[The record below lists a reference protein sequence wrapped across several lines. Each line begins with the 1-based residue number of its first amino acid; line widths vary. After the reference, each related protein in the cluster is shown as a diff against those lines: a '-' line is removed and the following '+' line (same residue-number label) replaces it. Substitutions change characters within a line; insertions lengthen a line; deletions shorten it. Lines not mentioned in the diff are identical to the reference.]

1 MKFFSSPFLVMVVLS
16 CFFSYAQENN
26 IDWILSNMKSFS
38 YESYEILKLY
48 DDLPENLSYTNNS
61 GAEYRTKKSTP
72 TFSYIDNSTKI
83 STLTSMSTN
92 VHEICH
98 GLTSAF
104 FYKEMQENYLPHEF
118 EDITSYFYL
127 SKNNKHVSIFRD
139 KVFPSEELVR
149 KIPLNLRTFRFNTYI
164 QGDSS
169 TQADGIIGLLDEF
182 NAYYHGA
189 KYMFDMLPV
198 YKSIYPKNYLNEWVM
213 NLQSEMTAFYEFDYW
228 IKEYILLAKNQ
239 HTQLY
244 NTIMKD
250 GSAFYI
256 YKDIY
261 NNYKDLI
268 SKYTSK
274 VNIEK
279 NSTAYNYSSEFWEED
294 YFRLSRQLSDK
305 KYMLIN
311 KMLKK

>member
-1 MKFFSSPFLVMVVLS
+1 MKFITSSFLVIVILS
-16 CFFSYAQENN
+16 SFFSYAQENN
-26 IDWILSNMKSFS
+26 IEWILSKMKSLSF
-38 YESYEILKLY
+38 ESYEILKLY

-61 GAEYRTKKSTP
+61 GAEYSTKKSTP
-72 TFSYIDNSTKI
+72 TFFYIDKSTKI
-83 STLTSMSTN
+83 STLTTMSDN

-98 GLTSAF
+98 GLTF
-104 FYKEMQENYLPHEF
+104 IYFYREMEVNYLPHEF

-127 SKNNKHVSIFRD
+127 SKDKKITSIFKS
-139 KVFPSEELVR
+139 KVFPSKELES
-149 KIPLNLRTFRFNTYI
+149 KIPINLRTFRFNTYV

-169 TQADGIIGLLDEF
+169 TQGDGIIGLLDEF

-198 YKSIYPKNYLNEWVM
+198 YKSIYPNSYLNEWVM
-213 NLQSEMTAFYEFDYW
+213 KLQSEMTAFYEFDYW
-228 IKEYILLAKNQ
+228 IKEYIMLAKEQ
-239 HTQLY
+239 HSQLY
-244 NTIMKD
+244 NTMMKD

-256 YKDIY
+256 YKNIY

-279 NSTAYNYSSEFWEED
+279 NSTSYNYSSEFWEED
-294 YFRLSRQLSDK
+294 YFRLSKQLSDK
-305 KYMLIN
+305 KYTFIN
-311 KMLKK
+311 EMLKK

>member
-1 MKFFSSPFLVMVVLS
+1 MKFRNSSFIVVLILS
-16 CFFSYAQENN
+16 SFFSYAQENN
-26 IDWILSNMKSFS
+26 IEWILSKMKSLS

-72 TFSYIDNSTKI
+72 TFFYIDKSTKI
-83 STLTSMSTN
+83 STLTSMSDN

-98 GLTSAF
+98 GLTF
-104 FYKEMQENYLPHEF
+104 IYFYREMGVNYLPHEF
-118 EDITSYFYL
+118 EDITYYFYL
-127 SKNNKHVSIFRD
+127 SKDKKITSIFKS
-139 KVFPSEELVR
+139 KVFPSKELES
-149 KIPLNLRTFRFNTYI
+149 KIPINLRTFRFNTYI

-169 TQADGIIGLLDEF
+169 TQGDGIIGLLDEF

-198 YKSIYPKNYLNEWVM
+198 YKSIYPNSYLNEWVM
-213 NLQSEMTAFYEFDYW
+213 KLQSEMTAFYEFDYW

-256 YKDIY
+256 YKNIY

-274 VNIEK
+274 VNVEK
-279 NSTAYNYSSEFWEED
+279 NSTSYNYSSEFWEED
-294 YFRLSRQLSDK
+294 YFKLSKQLSDK
-305 KYMLIN
+305 KYTLIN